1 VPSARDH
8 DANTRMPMSLQ
19 RYFDVSQAQDAQ
31 TLRTRLVE
39 HTHEL
44 GFAFVAAVMV
54 HEDAG
59 SGEGPLI
66 VALGNAPE
74 DYETTEALSVEDSL
88 RDPVLR
94 RLRHM
99 SVPFAWDQDTYTREG
114 AGDLWER
121 QAAHGFRTGVA
132 VALHLDG
139 GRHFLLG
146 VDRDQALPE
155 DPGRLTRMMS
165 ELQLLAVHSQ
175 DAAQRL
181 LGPPAPTVDKPPT
194 LDARELEVLRWVMNG
209 HSAWAVGRMLAIS
222 EAAVQRHLREAA
234 RKLGTRDGHGSVL
247 RALSLGL
254 IH

>member
-1 VPSARDH
+1 
-8 DANTRMPMSLQ
+8 MPMSLQ
-19 RYFDVSQAQDAQ
+19 RYFDVSQAGDAQ

-59 SGEGPLI
+59 TGEGPLI

-74 DYETTEALSVEDSL
+74 DSEATEALSVEDSL

-132 VALHLDG
+132 VALLLLLTPLHYA
-139 GRHFLLG
+139 FAILLG
-146 VDRDQALPE
+146 ALVFA
-155 DPGRLTRMMS
+155 GVY
-165 ELQLLAVHSQ
+165 AV
-175 DAAQRL
+175 
-181 LGPPAPTVDKPPT
+181 
-194 LDARELEVLRWVMNG
+194 VLRQVMLKINVAVETAQKDLAANRIEKAIRLIEEVQKKYAPWQFYIRQQMNSQIGSIYYLKRDFSKARPSGPSTCFTING
-209 HSAWAVGRMLAIS
+209 PVGLLETA
-222 EAAVQRHLREAA
+222 
-234 RKLGTRDGHGSVL
+234 
-247 RALSLGL
+247 
-254 IH
+254 